1 MAQIWGIVN
10 AVTMPFHGGDP
21 NTVKRVCK
29 HYSTSRMPP
38 FATKAVATLALA
50 PLGRE

>member
-1 MAQIWGIVN
+1 MAQIWSIIN

-29 HYSTSRMPP
+29 RYSTSGMLP
-38 FATKAVATLALA
+38 FATKAATTLLW
-50 PLGRE
+50 RT